1 MSKFHT
7 AITQWGLISGI
18 RQAHSD
24 MIVVNGPRSPFSP
37 EARKGQLVVVVEAEG
52 DVSRGRQACTTVA
65 ETICEA
71 FYADG
76 STSITSSLRHAL
88 KAANAALYQHNF
100 HAPPHKRARVGATCA
115 VVHGSDL
122 YLTQVPPAQAFFAHT
137 SKLRALPVPTSWT
150 NGVDTSAIDRQGAL
164 GTSLGS
170 EPEFSRSVLKPG
182 DTLVI
187 CASNLAR
194 LLGREQAE
202 QLICYSDGP
211 TIAEH
216 LYNLCRAASLPEAH
230 AIVIEAVPGPAPDDR
245 DSSFTPAA
253 VVDRSKQVV
262 ERWNGLLGR
271 VGRQHEPV
279 PVAPQLPPVAAAA
292 PVAAPAAP
300 SPQEPRPAPVM
311 DMIPVA
317 DDVPL
322 PPSAFI
328 GEGEYGGFVRP
339 PAVPRRNQPVD
350 LSDNHGTPVDFAAI
364 PRKPSAPPPTVGERL
379 TMPVRTA
386 FVSLMSGA
394 ANVPR
399 RTARPAEGVP
409 AAGLRLKGLSYR
421 KQRPRLPW
429 LNIFLLF
436 GVVALL
442 IVVGM
447 QQNRRRD
454 QTTVDAAL
462 NKVQTAVAAARRASD
477 ANSAQSQL
485 VAAEA
490 ALKDDVEVL
499 VQTGM
504 ITTTKPLIWSRY
516 RQVLS
521 SYDEAMAAINR
532 IGFVDE
538 LETVATLPGG
548 QGLISRIVI
557 GTATISDT
565 EPPLF
570 FLDRSSGVL
579 FQRGQPGPILRPDQ
593 EAGSFVTK
601 SVREV
606 LWRAENQDVIAL
618 DRGDPTFPIYHV
630 YLRAG
635 DTWLSNQLNQTEH
648 MQPSEGDLPMAAFGG
663 HLYMWDKEAKQLW
676 KYASGM
682 YADLPTAWITNAGN
696 VALDQ
701 VVDVQIDGSVYLLNR
716 DGSVLVFE
724 AGALTKQFPPPAL
737 AVPIGNVNRF
747 VVTYDEY
754 AEDGITLKRP
764 GFIYML
770 DLRNERVLQLSKVD
784 GSLVQQ
790 IQARIR
796 GPLNQMTD
804 LAVDE
809 ASRTL
814 YLANGSRVLRTK
826 LPEPPQP
833 AAGATTTATPEP

>member
-18 RQAHSD
+18 RQTHSD
-24 MIVVNGPRSPFSP
+24 LIVVNGPRSPFSP
-37 EARKGQLVVVVEAEG
+37 EARKGQLVVVVEADG
-52 DVSRGRQACTTVA
+52 DVSRGRQACMLVA
-65 ETICEA
+65 QTICET

-100 HAPPHKRARVGATCA
+100 HAPPHKRAHVGATCA

-137 SKLRALPVPTSWT
+137 SKLRALPVPASWT
-150 NGVDTSAIDRQGAL
+150 SGVDTSSIDRQGAL

-170 EPEFSRSVLKPG
+170 EPEFSRSVLKTG

-202 QLICYSDGP
+202 QLICYSDGA
-211 TIAEH
+211 TISEQ
-216 LYNLCRAASLPEAH
+216 LYNLCRAASLPECH
-230 AIVIEAVPGPAPDDR
+230 CIVLEAVAGPAPDDR

-262 ERWNGLLGR
+262 ERWSGLFGR
-271 VGRQHEPV
+271 ASRWREPMPAASQPEASAV
-279 PVAPQLPPVAAAA
+279 HAAGAP
-292 PVAAPAAP
+292 PAAP
-300 SPQEPRPAPVM
+300 SPQEARPVAMM

-364 PRKPSAPPPTVGERL
+364 PRKPPSPPPTVGERL
-379 TMPVRTA
+379 TMPVRSA
-386 FVSLMSGA
+386 FVNVMSGA

-399 RTARPAEGVP
+399 RMARPAERGP

-442 IVVGM
+442 IVVGL
-447 QQNRRRD
+447 QLNRR
-454 QTTVDAAL
+454 QVTTAVDLAL
-462 NKVQTAVAAARRASD
+462 NKVQSAVVAARRAPD
-477 ANSAQSQL
+477 PETAQAQL
-485 VAAEA
+485 VAAET
-490 ALKDDVEVL
+490 ALKDDVDEL
-499 VQTGM
+499 VQTGL
-504 ITTTKPLIWSRY
+504 ITTTKPLVWSRY
-516 RQVLS
+516 QQVLT

-532 IGFVDE
+532 IGFLDE
-538 LETVATLPGG
+538 LETVATLPGA
-548 QGLISRIVI
+548 QGLINRVVI
-557 GTATISDT
+557 GTSPISDT
-565 EPPLF
+565 EPALF
-570 FLDRSSGVL
+570 YLDRSAGLL
-579 FQRGQPGPILRPDQ
+579 FQRGQTAPILRPDQ

-601 SVREV
+601 NVREV
-606 LWRAENQDVIAL
+606 LWREENQNVIAL
-618 DRGDPTFPIYHV
+618 DRGDPTFPVYHV

-635 DTWLSNQLNQTEH
+635 DEWFSNQLNQTEH
-648 MQPSEGDLPMAAFGG
+648 MQPNDRDLPMTAFGG
-663 HLYMWDKEAKQLW
+663 HLYIWDQETKQLW
-676 KYASGM
+676 KYANGM
-682 YADLPTAWITNAGN
+682 YADLPTSWITNAGN
-696 VALDQ
+696 VPLDQ
-701 VVDVQIDGSVYLLNR
+701 IVDVQIDGNVYLLNR
-716 DGSVLVFE
+716 DGSILVFE
-724 AGALTKQFPPPAL
+724 GGALTKQFPVPEL
-737 AVPIGNVNRF
+737 TVPIGGINRF

-754 AEDGITLKRP
+754 AEDGVTLKRP

-784 GSLVQQ
+784 GSLIQQ
-790 IQARIR
+790 IQARTR

-804 LAVDE
+804 LAIDE
-809 ASRTL
+809 SRRVL
-814 YLANGSRVLRTK
+814 YIANGPRVLQAK
-826 LPEPPQP
+826 LPDPPLP
-833 AAGATTTATPEP
+833 AAEPTTTATPEP